1 MSPRGPSR
9 FSFFG
14 VSDIK
19 HHKSR
24 EFADGAALS
33 DFDFLNGCKDACLA
47 KAGRKVR
54 TRLKSDLGPL
64 TVSVM
69 LSETPESPSKA
80 AAEMPLLPIDRQTSL
95 GELAYV
101 SLKEA
106 IVRGQFSAGQKLTV
120 RAVAQALGVSTTPAR
135 DAIMRLIGEG
145 ALVNSGPKTVIIPPL
160 TLSALDEV
168 TSIRLVLEGLA
179 AGLAAE
185 RLPKEAVTKL
195 QGLQSQINTALDAA
209 DYPTALKANKAFHFT
224 IYEGAQMPRLVSM
237 IESLW
242 VRIGPSLNDLYP
254 EFATSRVGVGNHM
267 EAIAGLETGDRAR
280 VQAAIEKDIRDG
292 YRRLASRIHGA
303 K

>member
-1 MSPRGPSR
+1 
-9 FSFFG
+9 
-14 VSDIK
+14 
-19 HHKSR
+19 
-24 EFADGAALS
+24 
-33 DFDFLNGCKDACLA
+33 
-47 KAGRKVR
+47 
-54 TRLKSDLGPL
+54 
-64 TVSVM
+64 M
-69 LSETPESPSKA
+69 LSESSESPSKA
-80 AAEMPLLPIDRQTSL
+80 PAEMPLLPLDRQTSL

-120 RAVAQALGVSTTPAR
+120 RAVAQALSVSTTPAR

-145 ALVNSGPKTVIIPPL
+145 ALVNSGPKTVIVPPL
-160 TLSALDEV
+160 TLPALDEV

-185 RLPKEAVTKL
+185 RLPRDAVNELKA
-195 QGLQSQINTALDAA
+195 LQSQINAALDAGN
-209 DYPTALKANKAFHFT
+209 YVGALKANKAFHFM

-267 EAIAGLETGDRAR
+267 EAIAGLETGDKAR

-292 YRRLASRIHGA
+292 YRRLASRIRQE
-303 K
+303 KP